1 MPVTS
6 VSYFTAPGQ
15 PAFTD
20 VATVGPLVWI
30 DQFPDVTARVLFRQ
44 AYQTAVTAFSPVA
57 LDTAYPGGTVGGT
70 TYLLVRE
77 GDFSEIEGGQL
88 KWNRYYACTPP
99 QRVEYTSSGRT
110 FPGIVSATYRRE
122 PFDFP
127 TATKITRSYHLVSS
141 TAGIPTLADEARVT
155 VTGSLNAPLL
165 SEQFVLPFTTPT
177 DTTYIGYISADAA
190 SASSFSVR
198 AEAQSLE
205 RWIGNFYARTDVT
218 VKAK

>member
-30 DQFPDVTARVLFRQ
+30 DPFEDVTARVLFRQ
-44 AYQTAVTAFSPVA
+44 AYQTATTAFSPTS
-57 LDTAYPGGTVGGT
+57 LNTTYPGGTISST
-70 TYLLVRE
+70 TYILVRE
-77 GDFSEIEGGQL
+77 GDFEDVPGGQM

-99 QRVEYTSSGRT
+99 QRIEYTSSGRT
-110 FPGIVSATYRRE
+110 FPGVLSVTFSRDA
-122 PFDFP
+122 FDFP
-127 TATKITRSYHLVSS
+127 TATKVVRDYYLVSTTS
-141 TAGIPTLADEARVT
+141 DIPTLSQEARIT
-155 VTGSLNAPLL
+155 ITGSLNSPLL
-165 SEQFVLPFTTPT
+165 SGEQVLPYTNPTSATYLQYITDDKNTP
-177 DTTYIGYISADAA
+177 
-190 SASSFSVR
+190 SSFSIR